1 MNFDLTENQ
10 KMIQD
15 MVRQFAKAELEPK
28 AAEIDK
34 TGEFPM
40 ASIKKLAELGLMGMV
55 IPEKYGGAGFDFVSL
70 AIAIEEISRACG
82 STGVI
87 VAVNNSLAA
96 YTIYNFGTEEQ
107 REKFV
112 RPLATG
118 QKLGAFALTEPNVG
132 SDPASL
138 ETTARLEGDYYI
150 LNGTKR
156 FITNGGVSDI
166 FLVFA
171 TTDKTKGYKGIIAL
185 IVEKGTPGLSCGKHE
200 DLLGL
205 RATANCEIIFEE
217 CKVPKANLLGK
228 EGEGFK
234 IALSALDVSRI
245 DIGAQ
250 AVGIAQAALDKSIQY
265 AKERKQ
271 FGRPIAEFEMI
282 QAKLAEMATKIQA
295 SRLLT
300 YYAAYQKD
308 KGVARFSQESSMAKL
323 FASTTAVF
331 VTKEAVQIFGGYGYS
346 KDYPVERY
354 YRDAKCME
362 IYEGTSEIQR
372 IVIARSLLSA

>member
-15 MVRQFAKAELEPK
+15 MVRQFAKTELEPK

-40 ASIKKLAELGLMGMV
+40 ANIKKMAELGLMGMV
-55 IPEKYGGAGFDFVSL
+55 VPEKYGGAGFDFVSL
-70 AIAIEEISRACG
+70 AVAVEEISRACG

-87 VAVNNSLAA
+87 VAVNNSLAGWTT
-96 YTIYNFGTEEQ
+96 YSNGTEEQ

-112 RPLATG
+112 RPMATG
-118 QKLGAFALTEPNVG
+118 KKIGAFALTEPNVG
-132 SDPASL
+132 SDPSAL
-138 ETTARLEGDYYI
+138 ETTAKLEGDYYI
-150 LNGTKR
+150 VNGTKR
-156 FITNGGVSDI
+156 FITNGGVGDI

-171 TTDKTKGYKGIIAL
+171 TTDKTKGHKGIIAL

-200 DLLGL
+200 ELMGL
-205 RATANCEIIFEE
+205 RATANCEIILED

-228 EGEGFK
+228 EGDGFK
-234 IALSALDVSRI
+234 VALGALDVSRI

-282 QAKLAEMATKIQA
+282 QAKFAEMATKIQA

-300 YYAAYQKD
+300 YYAASRKD
-308 KGVARFSQESSMAKL
+308 KGAPRFSLESAMAKL
-323 FASTTAVF
+323 FAATTAVE

-372 IVIARSLLSA
+372 IVIARSILA

>member
-10 KMIQD
+10 KLIQD
-15 MVRQFAKAELEPK
+15 MVRQFAKTELEPK

-40 ASIKKLAELGLMGMV
+40 ANIKKMAELGLMGMV
-55 IPEKYGGAGFDFVSL
+55 VPEKYGGAGFDFVSL
-70 AIAIEEISRACG
+70 AVAVEEISRACG

-87 VAVNNSLAA
+87 VAVNNSLAGWTT
-96 YTIYNFGTEEQ
+96 YSNGTEEQ

-112 RPLATG
+112 RPMATG
-118 QKLGAFALTEPNVG
+118 KKIGAFALTEPNVG
-132 SDPASL
+132 SDPAAL
-138 ETTARLEGDYYI
+138 ETTAKLEGDYYI
-150 LNGTKR
+150 VNGTKR
-156 FITNGGVSDI
+156 FITNGGVGDI

-171 TTDKTKGYKGIIAL
+171 TTDKTKGHKGIIAL

-200 DLLGL
+200 ELMGL
-205 RATANCEIIFEE
+205 RATANCEIILED

-228 EGEGFK
+228 EGDGFK
-234 IALSALDVSRI
+234 VALGALDVSRI

-282 QAKLAEMATKIQA
+282 QAKFADMAMKIQA

-308 KGVARFSQESSMAKL
+308 KGAPRFSLESAMAKL
-323 FASTTAVF
+323 FAATTAVE

-372 IVIARSLLSA
+372 IVIARSILA

>member
-10 KMIQD
+10 KLIQD

-28 AAEIDK
+28 ATEIDK
-34 TGEFPM
+34 TGEFPTEN
-40 ASIKKLAELGLMGMV
+40 IKKLAELGLMGMV
-55 IPEKYGGAGFDFVSL
+55 VPEKYGGAGFDFVSL
-70 AIAIEEISRACG
+70 AVAVEEISRGCG

-96 YTIYNFGTEEQ
+96 WTTYNFGNEEQ

-112 RPLATG
+112 RPMANG
-118 QKLGAFALTEPNVG
+118 KKLGAFALTESNVG
-132 SDPASL
+132 SDPSAL
-138 ETTARLEGDYYI
+138 ETTAKLDGDYYI
-150 LNGTKR
+150 LNGSKR
-156 FITNGGVSDI
+156 FITNGGVGDI

-171 TTDKTKGYKGIIAL
+171 TTDKAKGHKGIIGL
-185 IVEKGTPGLSCGKHE
+185 IVEKEAPGFSIGKHE
-200 DLLGL
+200 DLMGL
-205 RATANCEIIFEE
+205 RATANCELIFED

-282 QAKLAEMATKIQA
+282 QAKFAEMAMKIQA
-295 SRLLT
+295 ARLLT

-308 KGVARFSQESSMAKL
+308 KGAARFSLESAMAKL
-323 FASTTAVF
+323 FAATTAVE
-331 VTKEAVQIFGGYGYS
+331 VTKEAVQIFGGYGYT

-354 YRDAKCME
+354 FRDAKCME

-372 IVIARSLLSA
+372 IVIARSILA

>member
-15 MVRQFAKAELEPK
+15 MVRQFAKTELEPK
-28 AAEIDK
+28 AAEIDR

-70 AIAIEEISRACG
+70 AIAVEEISRACG

-118 QKLGAFALTEPNVG
+118 QKIGAFALTEPNVG

-138 ETTARLEGDYYI
+138 ETTARPEGDYYI
-150 LNGTKR
+150 VNGTKR
-156 FITNGGVSDI
+156 FITNGGVGDI

-185 IVEKGTPGLSCGKHE
+185 IVEKGTPGFTCGKHE

-205 RATANCEIIFEE
+205 RATANCELIFED
-217 CKVPKANLLGK
+217 CRVPKANLLGQ

-265 AKERKQ
+265 AKERRQ

-282 QAKLAEMATKIQA
+282 QAKLAEMAMKIQA
-295 SRLLT
+295 ARLLT

-308 KGVARFSQESSMAKL
+308 KGLPRFSLESSMAKL
-323 FASTTAVF
+323 FASTIAVE

-372 IVIARSLLSA
+372 IVIARNLLA

>member
-10 KMIQD
+10 RMIQD

-34 TGEFPM
+34 TGEFPTEN
-40 ASIKKLAELGLMGMV
+40 IKKLAELGLMGMV
-55 IPEKYGGAGFDFVSL
+55 VPEKYGGAGFDFVSL
-70 AIAIEEISRACG
+70 AVAVEEISRACA

-96 YTIYNFGTEEQ
+96 WTAYNFGTEEQ

-132 SDPASL
+132 SDPAAL
-138 ETTARLEGDYYI
+138 ETTAKLEGDYYI
-150 LNGTKR
+150 LNGSKR
-156 FITNGGVSDI
+156 FITNGGVGDI
-166 FLVFA
+166 FLVFG
-171 TTDKTKGYKGIIAL
+171 TTDKAKGHKAIIGF
-185 IVEKGTPGLSCGKHE
+185 IVEKGAPGFSVGKHE
-200 DLLGL
+200 DLMGL
-205 RATANCEIIFEE
+205 RATANCELIFED
-217 CKVPKANLLGK
+217 CKVPKANVLGK

-234 IALSALDVSRI
+234 VALSALDVSRI

-282 QAKLAEMATKIQA
+282 QAKFAEMAMKIHA
-295 SRLLT
+295 ARLLT

-308 KGVARFSQESSMAKL
+308 KGAKRFSLESSMAKL
-323 FASTTAVF
+323 FAATTAVE

-346 KDYPVERY
+346 KDYAVERY

-372 IVIARSLLSA
+372 IVIARSILA

>member
-10 KMIQD
+10 KLIQD

-28 AAEIDK
+28 AAEFDK
-34 TGEFPM
+34 TGEFPTEN
-40 ASIKKLAELGLMGMV
+40 IKKLAELGLMGMV
-55 IPEKYGGAGFDFVSL
+55 VPEKYGGAGFDFVSL
-70 AIAIEEISRACG
+70 AVAVEEISRGCG

-87 VAVNNSLAA
+87 IAVNNSLAA
-96 YTIYNFGTEEQ
+96 WTTYNFGTEEQ

-112 RPLATG
+112 RPMANG
-118 QKLGAFALTEPNVG
+118 KKLGAFALTESNVG
-132 SDPASL
+132 SDPAGL
-138 ETTARLEGDYYI
+138 ETTAKLDGDHYI
-150 LNGTKR
+150 LNGSKR
-156 FITNGGVSDI
+156 FITNGGVGDI

-171 TTDKTKGYKGIIAL
+171 TTDKTKGHKGIIGL
-185 IVEKGTPGLSCGKHE
+185 IVEKEAPGFSVGKHE
-200 DLLGL
+200 DLMGL
-205 RATANCEIIFEE
+205 RATANCELIFED

-282 QAKLAEMATKIQA
+282 QAKFAEMAMKIQA
-295 SRLLT
+295 ARLLT

-308 KGVARFSQESSMAKL
+308 KGATRFSLESAMAKL
-323 FASTTAVF
+323 FAATTAVE
-331 VTKEAVQIFGGYGYS
+331 VTKEAVQIFGGYGYT

-354 YRDAKCME
+354 FRDAKCME

-372 IVIARSLLSA
+372 IVIARSILA

>member
-34 TGEFPM
+34 TGEFPTEN
-40 ASIKKLAELGLMGMV
+40 IKKLAELGLMGMV

-70 AIAIEEISRACG
+70 AIAVEEISRACG

-87 VAVNNSLAA
+87 VAVNNSLTA
-96 YTIYNFGTEEQ
+96 YTTYLFGTEEQ

-118 QKLGAFALTEPNVG
+118 KKLGAFALTEPNVG
-132 SDPASL
+132 SDPSAL
-138 ETTARLEGDYYI
+138 ETTAKLEGDHYI
-150 LNGTKR
+150 VNGTKR
-156 FITNGGVSDI
+156 FITNAGVGDT

-171 TTDKTKGYKGIIAL
+171 TTDKSKGHKGIIAL
-185 IVEKGTPGLSCGKHE
+185 IVEKETPGLSCGKHE
-200 DLLGL
+200 DLMGL
-205 RATANCEIIFEE
+205 RATSNCEVILED

-228 EGEGFK
+228 ESDGFK
-234 IALSALDVSRI
+234 VALTALDVSRI

-282 QAKLAEMATKIQA
+282 QAKFADMAMKIQA
-295 SRLLT
+295 ARLLT

-308 KGVARFSQESSMAKL
+308 KGATRFSLESSMAKL
-323 FASTTAVF
+323 FAATTAVE
-331 VTKEAVQIFGGYGYS
+331 VTREAVQIFGGYGYS

-354 YRDAKCME
+354 FRDAKCME

-372 IVIARSLLSA
+372 IVIARSILA

>member
-10 KMIQD
+10 KLIQD

-28 AAEIDK
+28 AAEFDK
-34 TGEFPM
+34 TGEFPTEN
-40 ASIKKLAELGLMGMV
+40 IKKLAELGLMGMV
-55 IPEKYGGAGFDFVSL
+55 VPEKYGGAGFDFVSL
-70 AIAIEEISRACG
+70 AVAVEEISRGCG

-96 YTIYNFGTEEQ
+96 WTTYNFGTEEQ

-112 RPLATG
+112 RPMANG
-118 QKLGAFALTEPNVG
+118 KKLGAFALTESNVG
-132 SDPASL
+132 SDPSAL
-138 ETTARLEGDYYI
+138 ETTAKLDGDHYI
-150 LNGTKR
+150 LNGSKR
-156 FITNGGVSDI
+156 FITNGGVGDI

-171 TTDKTKGYKGIIAL
+171 TTDKTKGHKGIIGL
-185 IVEKGTPGLSCGKHE
+185 IVEKEALGFSIGKHE
-200 DLLGL
+200 DLMGL
-205 RATANCEIIFEE
+205 RATANCELIFED

-282 QAKLAEMATKIQA
+282 QAKFAEMAMNIQA
-295 SRLLT
+295 ARLLT

-308 KGVARFSQESSMAKL
+308 KGATRFSLESAMAKL
-323 FASTTAVF
+323 FAATTAVE
-331 VTKEAVQIFGGYGYS
+331 VTKEAVQIFGGYGYT

-354 YRDAKCME
+354 FRDAKCME

-372 IVIARSLLSA
+372 IVIARSILA

>member
-15 MVRQFAKAELEPK
+15 MVRQFAKTELEPK
-28 AAEIDK
+28 AVEIDK

-40 ASIKKLAELGLMGMV
+40 DSIKKLAELGLMGMV
-55 IPEKYGGAGFDFVSL
+55 IPEKYGGAGFDFLSL
-70 AIAIEEISRACG
+70 AIAVEEISRACA

-118 QKLGAFALTEPNVG
+118 QKIGAFALTEPNVG

-138 ETTARLEGDYYI
+138 ETTAKPDGDYYL

-156 FITNGGVSDI
+156 FITNGGVGDI

-171 TTDKTKGYKGIIAL
+171 TTDKTKGHKGIIAL
-185 IVEKGTPGLSCGKHE
+185 IVEKGTSGLSCGKHE

-205 RATANCEIIFEE
+205 RATANCEIILED
-217 CKVPKANLLGK
+217 CRVPKANLLGE

-308 KGVARFSQESSMAKL
+308 KGVARFSLESSMAKF
-323 FASTTAVF
+323 FASTTAVE
-331 VTKEAVQIFGGYGYS
+331 VTKEAVQIFGGYGYT

-354 YRDAKCME
+354 YRDSKCME

-372 IVIARSLLSA
+372 IVIARSILA

>member
-10 KMIQD
+10 KLIQD

-28 AAEIDK
+28 AAEFDK
-34 TGEFPM
+34 TGEFPTEN
-40 ASIKKLAELGLMGMV
+40 IKKLAELGLMGMV
-55 IPEKYGGAGFDFVSL
+55 VPEKYGGAGFDFVSL
-70 AIAIEEISRACG
+70 AVAVEEISRGCG

-96 YTIYNFGTEEQ
+96 WTTYNFGTEEQ

-112 RPLATG
+112 RPMANG
-118 QKLGAFALTEPNVG
+118 KKLGAFALTESNVG
-132 SDPASL
+132 SDPAGL
-138 ETTARLEGDYYI
+138 ETTAKLDGDHYI
-150 LNGTKR
+150 LNGSKR
-156 FITNGGVSDI
+156 FITNGGVGDI

-171 TTDKTKGYKGIIAL
+171 TTDKAKGHKGIIGL
-185 IVEKGTPGLSCGKHE
+185 IVEKEAPGFSIGKHE
-200 DLLGL
+200 DLMGL
-205 RATANCEIIFEE
+205 RATANCELIFED

-282 QAKLAEMATKIQA
+282 QAKFAEMAMKIQA
-295 SRLLT
+295 ARLLT

-308 KGVARFSQESSMAKL
+308 KGATRFSLESAMAKL
-323 FASTTAVF
+323 FAATTAVE
-331 VTKEAVQIFGGYGYS
+331 VTKEAVQIFGGYGYT

-354 YRDAKCME
+354 FRDAKCME

-372 IVIARSLLSA
+372 IVIARSILA